1 MTLLWTIDHR
11 PSTINVPPTLF
22 VPPGNTFVPVA
33 INRLHIDS
41 FLSLSRGH
49 LVLDVRSPGEYQHA
63 HMPGA
68 VSLPLFTNEERAVVG
83 TAYKQQSRE
92 QAIKEGL
99 VFFGPKMRKM
109 VEEVERILDL
119 RWQMADSEKPGMEG
133 QSKIYNRQSEIFIY
147 CWRGGMRSG
156 AVAWL
161 LDLYGFKVNVL
172 NGGYKAYRNHV
183 LQTLALPWKLKILG
197 GYTGSGKTELLQEL
211 ARRGEAVIDLE
222 GVACHKGSAFGN
234 IGMPPQPTQEMFEN
248 LLAQELEAYGPERTI
263 WMEDESQRIGQV
275 NIPGPLWET
284 MRVSPVVFLDIPFKE
299 RLRHIVAEYGVLDRQ
314 RLADAITRIS
324 KRLGGLETK
333 IALESLEAG
342 NVEAC
347 FSVLLKYYDKRYGKG
362 LLNRENLSSLLTK
375 IDCTTVQPQN
385 ADLLTPNPTLT

>member
-1 MTLLWTIDHR
+1 M
-11 PSTINVPPTLF
+11 
-22 VPPGNTFVPVA
+22 
-33 INRLHIDS
+33 
-41 FLSLSRGH
+41 
-49 LVLDVRSPGEYQHA
+49 LDVRSPGEYNHA

-68 VSLPLFTNEERAVVG
+68 VSLPLFTNEERAIVG

-99 VFFGPKMRKM
+99 VFFGPKMRPM
-109 VEEVERILDL
+109 VEEVERILDCSPDSY
-119 RWQMADSEKPGMEG
+119 RGQIADSEKPGGEG
-133 QSKIYNRQSEIFIY
+133 QSTIANRLPIAIGTEIFIY

-183 LQTLALPWKLKILG
+183 LQTLAAPWKLKILG

-211 ARRGEAVIDLE
+211 ARRGEAVVDLE
-222 GVACHKGSAFGN
+222 GIANHKGSAFGN
-234 IGMPPQPTQEMFEN
+234 IGMPPQPTQEAFEN
-248 LLAQELEAYGPERTI
+248 ALALELEKWGTERTI
-263 WMEDESQRIGQV
+263 WMEDESQRIGLV
-275 NIPGPLWET
+275 NIPAPLWET
-284 MRVSPVVFLDIPFKE
+284 MRVSPVVFLDIPFEE
-299 RLRHIVAEYGVLDRQ
+299 RLRHIVEEYGVLDRQ

-333 IALESLEAG
+333 IALESLEYG

-385 ADLLTPNPTLT
+385 ANRLTPNPTLT

>member
-1 MTLLWTIDHR
+1 MGQKPLTTNPRLLTFC
-11 PSTINVPPTLF
+11 PLLF
-22 VPPGNTFVPVA
+22 AAGGNTFVPVA

-41 FLSLSRGH
+41 FLSLSKGH
-49 LVLDVRSPGEYQHA
+49 LVLDVRSPGEYTHA
-63 HMPGA
+63 RMPGA
-68 VSLPLFTNEERAVVG
+68 VSMPLFTDEERAVVG

-109 VEEVERILDL
+109 VEEVEGILDCRL
-119 RWQMADSEKPGMEG
+119 QIADLGSSEREN
-133 QSKIYNRQSEIFIY
+133 QSPIANLKSEIFIY

-211 ARRGEAVIDLE
+211 ARRGEAVVDLE
-222 GVACHKGSAFGN
+222 GIASHKGSAFGN
-234 IGMPPQPTQEMFEN
+234 INMPPQPSQEMFEN
-248 LLAQELEAYGPERTI
+248 LLVQDLERHDPESTI
-263 WMEDESQRIGQV
+263 WLEDESQRIGQV

-284 MRVSPVVFLDIPFKE
+284 MRSSPVVFLDIPFEE
-299 RLRHIVAEYGVLDRQ
+299 RLRHIVEEYGVLDRQ
-314 RLADAITRIS
+314 RLVEAISRIS

-342 NVEAC
+342 NVEGS
-347 FSVLLKYYDKRYGKG
+347 FHVLLKYYDKRYGKG

-375 IDCTTVQPQN
+375 IDCITVQPQN

>member
-1 MTLLWTIDHR
+1 M
-11 PSTINVPPTLF
+11 
-22 VPPGNTFVPVA
+22 
-33 INRLHIDS
+33 
-41 FLSLSRGH
+41 
-49 LVLDVRSPGEYQHA
+49 LDVRSPGEYHHA

-99 VFFGPKMRKM
+99 VFFGPKMRTM
-109 VEEVERILDL
+109 VEEVERILDCSPDSY
-119 RWQMADSEKPGMEG
+119 RGQIADSEGSGP
-133 QSKIYNRQSEIFIY
+133 QSPIANLKSEIFIY

-183 LQTLALPWKLKILG
+183 LQTLAAPWKLKILG

-222 GVACHKGSAFGN
+222 GIACHKGSAFGN
-234 IGMPPQPTQEMFEN
+234 IGMPPQPTQEAFEN
-248 LLAQELEAYGPERTI
+248 RLAFELEAYGLERTI
-263 WMEDESQRIGQV
+263 WMEDESQRIGLV
-275 NIPGPLWET
+275 NIPPPLWET
-284 MRVSPVVFLDIPFKE
+284 MRVSPVVFLDIPFEE

-333 IALESLEAG
+333 IALESLETG
-342 NVEAC
+342 NVEAS

-375 IDCTTVQPQN
+375 LDCTTVQPQN

>member
-1 MTLLWTIDHR
+1 MAT
-11 PSTINVPPTLF
+11 
-22 VPPGNTFVPVA
+22 
-33 INRLHIDS
+33 NRLHIDS

-49 LVLDVRSPGEYQHA
+49 LVLDVRSPGEYNHA

-99 VFFGPKMRKM
+99 DFFGPKMRRM
-109 VEEVERILDL
+109 VEEVERLLEERSPKEQDGERAAGHL
-119 RWQMADSEKPGMEG
+119 KGEV
-133 QSKIYNRQSEIFIY
+133 FVY

-172 NGGYKAYRNHV
+172 NGGYKTFRNHALQV
-183 LQTLALPWKLKILG
+183 LAAPWKLKILG
-197 GYTGSGKTELLQEL
+197 GYTGSGKTELLMEL
-211 ARRGEAVIDLE
+211 ARRGEAVVDLE
-222 GVACHKGSAFGN
+222 GLANHKGSAFGN
-234 IGMPPQPTQEMFEN
+234 IGMPPQPTQEAFEN
-248 LLAQELEAYGPERTI
+248 ALALELEKWGPDRTI
-263 WMEDESQRIGQV
+263 WMEDESQRIGLV

-284 MRVSPVVFLDIPFKE
+284 MRVSPVVFLDIPFEE
-299 RLRHIVAEYGVLDRQ
+299 RLRHIVEEYGVLDRQ

-333 IALESLEAG
+333 NALESLESG

-375 IDCTTVQPQN
+375 IHCTTVQPQN
-385 ADLLTPNPTLT
+385 ANLLTPNPTLT

>member
-1 MTLLWTIDHR
+1 
-11 PSTINVPPTLF
+11 
-22 VPPGNTFVPVA
+22 
-33 INRLHIDS
+33 
-41 FLSLSRGH
+41 LSLSQGQ
-49 LVLDVRSPGEYQHA
+49 LVLDVRSPGEYNHA

-99 VFFGPKMRKM
+99 DFFGPKMRKM
-109 VEEVERILDL
+109 VEEVERILDS
-119 RWQMADSEKPGMEG
+119 RPDSYRGQTADSEDPGRAG
-133 QSKIYNRQSEIFIY
+133 HSTIANLKSEIYIY

-183 LQTLALPWKLKILG
+183 LRVLAAPWKLRVLG

-211 ARRGEAVIDLE
+211 ARRGEAVVALE
-222 GVACHKGSAFGN
+222 GLASHKGSAFGN
-234 IGMPPQPTQEMFEN
+234 IGMPPQPTQEAFEN
-248 LLAQELEAYGPERTI
+248 LLARELEAYGPERTI
-263 WMEDESQRIGQV
+263 WLEDESQRIGLV
-275 NIPGPLWET
+275 NIPGPLWEN
-284 MRVSPVVFLDIPFKE
+284 MRTSPVVFMDIPFEE
-299 RLRHIVAEYGVLDRQ
+299 RLHHIVEEYGALDRQ
-314 RLADAITRIS
+314 RLVDAINRIS

-333 IALESLEAG
+333 NALESLEAG

-375 IDCTTVQPQN
+375 INCSTVRPQN
-385 ADLLTPNPTLT
+385 ADLLTPNPTFT